1 MKKVKEV
8 MLFYEQP
15 GVIKPL
21 KQVLEYKLIKFE
33 LVLEL
38 EYKLIKSVLEHLC
51 IYIKPRNHNR
61 LNCHIILNFN
71 DQSIL

>member
-8 MLFYEQP
+8 ILFYEQP

-51 IYIKPRNHNR
+51 IYIKLGNHNR

>member
-8 MLFYEQP
+8 ILFYEQP

-51 IYIKPRNHNR
+51 IYIKPHNRNR

-71 DQSIL
+71 YQSIL